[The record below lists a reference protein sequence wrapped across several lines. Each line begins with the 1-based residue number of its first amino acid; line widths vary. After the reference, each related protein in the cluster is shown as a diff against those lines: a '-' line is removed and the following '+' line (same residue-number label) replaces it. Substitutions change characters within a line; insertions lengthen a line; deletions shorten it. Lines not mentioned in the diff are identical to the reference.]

1 MEIWQTFVRGEQLR
15 KQLEDEKSKAKSKM
29 QMFLE
34 AAAQGKLNTTTQD
47 QEDVKIISDIM
58 DSSVNKK
65 KQLPPKSQRSV
76 RTTTVTTPKQRP
88 KSAQ

>member
-1 MEIWQTFVRGEQLR
+1 
-15 KQLEDEKSKAKSKM
+15 
-29 QMFLE
+29 MFLE
-34 AAAQGKLNTTTQD
+34 AAAQGKLNTTTQ
-47 QEDVKIISDIM
+47 EDKNLSGLM
-58 DSSVNKK
+58 DNSINKK